1 MSNSTI
7 KHILVALDA
16 TEANKSILQAANA
29 LANRL
34 NADVQALFVE
44 DIDLLHLAE
53 LPLAREMTYGS
64 PTARQLTLA
73 DVEKQLKAQVERMR
87 HYVESYGQQGNI
99 KVSFSVTRGR
109 IESEVCTAAELTDLL
124 IVGKNTQL
132 IKHSEKLGKI
142 TQGIITGAKCD
153 VLLLQY
159 GSEISLPV
167 AVLYD
172 GTEASMRALQMAIQ
186 IAKGDH
192 DKLVVFYPTNLQQ
205 QLQPEVS
212 KITGQVGIEPSHVQ
226 LKMDTPEGILDALA
240 DCKGRM
246 LLLEANMKTFNREKI
261 HSLLKQS
268 NIPVILIR

>member
-1 MSNSTI
+1 MSNNKI

-16 TEANKSILQAANA
+16 SEANKSILQAANA
-29 LANRL
+29 LADKL
-34 NADVQALFVE
+34 NAEVQALFVE
-44 DIDLLHLAE
+44 DINLLHLAE
-53 LPLAREMTYGS
+53 LPFAREMTYGS

-73 DVEKQLKAQVERMR
+73 DIEKQLNAQVERMR
-87 HYVESYGQQGNI
+87 HYVESYSQQGNV

-132 IKHSEKLGKI
+132 IRHSEKLGKV

-172 GTEASMRALQMAIQ
+172 GTEASQRALQMAIQ
-186 IAKGDH
+186 IAKGDD
-192 DKLVVFYPTNLQQ
+192 DKLVIFYPANLQE

-212 KITGQVGIEPSHVQ
+212 KITSQVGIEPSHLQ
-226 LKMDTPEGILDALA
+226 LKTDTPEGILDALA
-240 DCKGRM
+240 KCNGRM
-246 LLLEANMKTFNREKI
+246 LLLEANMKTLTQEQI
-261 HSLLKQS
+261 QLLLRQS
-268 NIPVILIR
+268 NIPVVLIR